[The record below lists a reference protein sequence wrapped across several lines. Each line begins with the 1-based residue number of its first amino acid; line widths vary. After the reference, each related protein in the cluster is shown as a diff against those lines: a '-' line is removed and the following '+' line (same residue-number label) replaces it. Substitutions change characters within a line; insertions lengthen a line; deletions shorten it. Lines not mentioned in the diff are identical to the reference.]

1 LNDFVATDSF
11 KKLTTNG
18 LVYKLVCPFFGSYR
32 MATYTEVGAYEA
44 KTHLSDFLRQV
55 KAGAVFRITQRG
67 EHVADLIPPGALE
80 KRVATHAAE
89 QMQDFMRRH
98 QAVSNADIK
107 ALIGEGRD

>member
-1 LNDFVATDSF
+1 
-11 KKLTTNG
+11 
-18 LVYKLVCPFFGSYR
+18 

-67 EHVADLIPPGALE
+67 EHVADLIPPCAME
-80 KRVATHAAE
+80 KRIATHAAE